1 MNKPRIQYVNQKY
14 LKEPIGE
21 FTFLFVACFGFVA
34 AVAVGCACMWL
45 MR

>member
-21 FTFLFVACFGFVA
+21 FAFLFIVCFGFVA
-34 AVAVGCACMWL
+34 AVAVVCSYMWL